1 MNRTDLYKKEK
12 IQVNGA
18 CLVAFSSFGKFNFD
32 LFSLESNSLDF
43 KDYSSAS
50 INNNNNN
57 NKKPFF
63 FLTVVVT
70 DKNTS

>member
-1 MNRTDLYKKEK
+1 M
-12 IQVNGA
+12 
-18 CLVAFSSFGKFNFD
+18 VAFSSFGKFNFD

-43 KDYSSAS
+43 KDYSCAS